1 MSVNL
6 NQIQN
11 RLRKTVSDINDS
23 NQSATINFN
32 AIQGIASRADNVL
45 LKSIESSRKSIESV
59 PTLEN
64 INNQI
69 KKLNTLMPESIYQET
84 HNYFKS
90 SIEDLKNA
98 KSFISNSQKTVSGI
112 LKDINKLGADNRDDA
127 KTVTGILSSIT
138 DANLSGI
145 ITSAQTENLNTIA
158 STRLKMEDDNA
169 DASNY
174 SATLQALA
182 QLPDGDEIEASRL
195 IGSHYAATK
204 DAGSR
209 TSLISFWE
217 KLNNSA
223 KSGAVAQQKFDA
235 KMLTSQRMSFVNSLK
250 PEWNSLLKEDAFYDL
265 KNQDRDSNLAK
276 IVAMPSFESYGST
289 TSNNIENFQIEIL
302 TKHLVQ
308 DLIDM
313 TKIDDFVNED
323 IKTFMAQHGDAIK
336 NISSKD
342 HRHYVRRLG
351 NLLLDN
357 NKPDKNKSSWFDSG
371 LDPKVTM
378 ENSIQRRMNMLN
390 SIYNQGAEMYP
401 DLFTDENKQPIFG
414 DGTPPTEKEPSI
426 NIWNNAEPVEEETKP
441 YIPPLPEDFESD
453 SLSPFLRLAQNYSNA
468 NADLGPYDPSQPL
481 PIPALKRPIVPVP
494 PDTTDMTEDAF
505 IDIADQSFLA
515 PDDIEPWDPPPF
527 RDYPDHQEM
536 QSKGAMRRYLNWKL
550 DDDLQRIKTL
560 RQVLADAENEGIQSY
575 NKFYIRKAAESLAE
589 VEEKVR
595 NKMGKFIHPDSGI
608 IKMSVPENYAE
619 SFDERERNDIL
630 KSLSTVNR

>member
-45 LKSIESSRKSIESV
+45 LKSIESSKKSIESV

-90 SIEDLKNA
+90 SIADLENA
-98 KSFISNSQKTVSGI
+98 KSFISNSQNTVADI
-112 LKDINKLGADNRDDA
+112 MKNINKLGADNRDDA

-145 ITSAQTENLNTIA
+145 ITSEQTKSLNAIA
-158 STRLKMEDDNA
+158 TTRLKMEDQNA

-174 SATLQALA
+174 QSTLEALA
-182 QLPDGDEIEASRL
+182 KLPAGDEIGASKL

-209 TSLISFWE
+209 TSLISFWD
-217 KLNNSA
+217 KLNSSA
-223 KSGAVAQQKFDA
+223 KAGAVAQQEFDA

-265 KNQDRDSNLAK
+265 KGSDKDSNLAN

-289 TSNNIENFQIEIL
+289 TSNNIENFQIQVL
-302 TKHLVQ
+302 TEHLVQ

-313 TKIDDFVNED
+313 TKIDNFVNED
-323 IKTFMAQHGDAIK
+323 IKAFMAQHGDAIK
-336 NISSKD
+336 NISNKD
-342 HRHYVRRLG
+342 HRHYVQRLG
-351 NLLLDN
+351 NLLLSN
-357 NKPDKNKSSWFDSG
+357 NKPDDPKWYDSG

-378 ENSIQRRMNMLN
+378 ENSIQRRMKMLN

-401 DLFTDENKQPIFG
+401 DYFTDENKQSIFG

-426 NIWNNAEPVEEETKP
+426 NIWNSTEPIEEETKTYVP
-441 YIPPLPEDFESD
+441 KLPEGFESD
-453 SLSPFLRLAQNYSNA
+453 SLSPFLKLTQNYSNA

-481 PIPALKRPIVPVP
+481 PNSAPKRPTVPVP

-505 IDIADQSFLA
+505 IDIADQSFIAL
-515 PDDIEPWDPPPF
+515 DDIQPWDTPPF
-527 RDYPDHQEM
+527 RDYPDHKEM
-536 QSKGAMRRYLNWKL
+536 QNKGAMRTYLKWNL
-550 DDDLQRIKTL
+550 DDDLQSIKNL

-575 NKFYIRKAAESLAE
+575 NKFYIRKAAESLVA

-595 NKMGKFIHPDSGI
+595 NKLGKFIHPDSGLL
-608 IKMSVPENYAE
+608 KLSYKEEYAE